1 MITLLRPLA
10 PAPVTLIEFRGQTR
24 VALAPT
30 VGAVVTNIGR
40 RGAVGPVGQAGAPG
54 PTGPP
59 GPAGAA
65 LIGGYP
71 TSMTGLSPG
80 DHLEFAT
87 DTWINVVRTTITDG
101 GNF

>member
-30 VGAVVTNIGR
+30 VGAVVTNVGR
-40 RGAVGPVGQAGAPG
+40 RGAVGQA
-54 PTGPP
+54 GPP

>member
-71 TSMTGLSPG
+71 VVMAEPSPG
-80 DHLEFAT
+80 DHLEFTQEA
-87 DTWINVVRTTITDG
+87 WVNVTRATITDG